1 MSDTSR
7 LVQFVVRRPILRTA
21 IILAIFAVLAI
32 FHLEVNLSRLGD
44 AASNLVVIAG
54 EAWPPDFSILTKRA
68 SWAYP
73 PCELQTDWMCSPA
86 VLGMTQ
92 TLEIAFLATIFGMA
106 ISLPLAV
113 AAATNLSPPLLAQV
127 VRQVLAALRVLPS
140 LIWALIFV
148 ILVGIGPLAG
158 VLAMTMYTVGYLGK
172 LQYEA
177 LEGVSREPL
186 EVARAMGL
194 PRWQVARFFA
204 IPEAANSLISQMLF
218 MFEYNVRHGS
228 VVGLVGAGGIGWYM
242 QYYLEPFKLY
252 DRVLALIIVMYL
264 VVIVID
270 QISLRVRS
278 QFIEEHEQIRRPKWR
293 GAFVPWVE
301 SSDD

>member
-1 MSDTSR
+1 MSDTPR

-54 EAWPPDFSILTKRA
+54 EAWPPDFSILTERA

-127 VRQVLAALRVLPS
+127 VRQILAALRVLPS

-264 VVIVID
+264 VV
-270 QISLRVRS
+270 
-278 QFIEEHEQIRRPKWR
+278 
-293 GAFVPWVE
+293 
-301 SSDD
+301 

>member
-1 MSDTSR
+1 MSETPR

-21 IILAIFAVLAI
+21 IILAIIAVLAI
-32 FHLEVNLSRLGD
+32 FHLEVNISRLGD

-113 AAATNLSPPLLAQV
+113 AAATNLSSPLLAQI

>member
-1 MSDTSR
+1 MSETPR

-21 IILAIFAVLAI
+21 IILAIIAVLAI
-32 FHLEVNLSRLGD
+32 FHLEVNISRLGD

-113 AAATNLSPPLLAQV
+113 AAATNLSSPLLAQI

-278 QFIEEHEQIRRPKWR
+278 QFIEEREQIRRPKWR
-293 GAFVPWVE
+293 GTFVPWIE

>member
-7 LVQFVVRRPILRTA
+7 VVQIFLKRPMIRVALVLSVLSVLVASHLRIT
-21 IILAIFAVLAI
+21 
-32 FHLEVNLSRLGD
+32 LSRLGD
-44 AASNLVVIAG
+44 ASSNLRVITQ
-54 EAWPPDFSILTKRA
+54 EAWPPDFSVVTDRA

-86 VLGMTQ
+86 VVGMTQ
-92 TLEIAFLATIFGMA
+92 TLEIAFLATILGMVL
-106 ISLPLAV
+106 SLPLA
-113 AAATNLSPPLLAQV
+113 AASATNLAPPLMAQSI
-127 VRQVLAALRVLPS
+127 RQLLAALRVLPS

-158 VLAMTMYTVGYLGK
+158 VLAMTMYSVGYLGK

-186 EVARAMGL
+186 EVARTMGL
-194 PRWQVARFFA
+194 PRWQVARSFA
-204 IPEAANSLISQMLF
+204 IPEAAKSLLSQMLF

-252 DRVLALIIVMYL
+252 DRVLAVIIVMYV
-264 VVIVID
+264 VVIAID
-270 QISLRVRS
+270 QVSLRIRRR
-278 QFIEEHEQIRRPKWR
+278 FIEDEPMRPQWTQV
-293 GAFVPWVE
+293 FLPWT
-301 SSDD
+301 DG